1 LEKIMI
7 FNETDSL
14 NYHGQEVKFYTPTKK
29 TAGRV
34 KKIFRKEPITITW
47 MDNMQPGDT
56 VIDIGA
62 NVGMYSLM
70 SAVSRKV
77 NVYAFEP
84 EASNYNLLCQNIR
97 LNNVQNK
104 VTAYCA
110 GTLDYDGF
118 SVLNIAQDRD
128 VGPGGSCHTVDEE
141 KNFDLSKMNVAFKQ
155 GINIVKLDTFC
166 KQMNISPDHIKMDV
180 DGLEHRV
187 IDGAKESIQKA
198 KTVIIELNLNLT
210 EHNNAV
216 EKMKSLGFKLDETQ
230 VKQALRTGGTFL
242 NVGEHLFYK

>member
-1 LEKIMI
+1 MK
-7 FNETDSL
+7 FNETESL
-14 NYHGQEVKFYTPTKK
+14 SYHNKEVKFYTPTKK

-47 MDNMQPGDT
+47 MDNMKQGDI

-70 SAVSRKV
+70 SAVSRSAR
-77 NVYAFEP
+77 VYAFEP
-84 EASNYNLLCQNIR
+84 EASNYNILCQNIR
-97 LNNVQNK
+97 LNNVGDR

-110 GTLDYDGF
+110 GNLDYDGF

-128 VGPGGSCHTVDEE
+128 VGPGGSCHTVEEE
-141 KNFDLSKMNVAFKQ
+141 KNFDLTNMRVAFKQ
-155 GINIVKLDTFC
+155 GINTVMLDTFC
-166 KQMNISPDHIKMDV
+166 KQMNIIPDHIKMDV

-187 IDGAKESIQKA
+187 INGGVESIQKA
-198 KTVIIELNLNLT
+198 KTVIIELNTNLK
-210 EHNNAV
+210 EHNDAV
-216 EKMKSLGFKLDETQ
+216 SKMKSLGFKLDETQ

>member
-1 LEKIMI
+1 MMKFDDE
-7 FNETDSL
+7 DSL
-14 NYHGQEVKFYTPTKK
+14 VYHGREVKFYTPTRK

-47 MDNMQPGDT
+47 MDNMQQGDI

-70 SAVSRKV
+70 SAVSRSAR
-77 NVYAFEP
+77 VYAFEP

-97 LNNVQNK
+97 LNNVGDR

-110 GTLDYDGF
+110 GNLDYDGF
-118 SVLNIAQDRD
+118 SVLNIAHNRD

-141 KNFDLSKMNVAFKQ
+141 KNFDLSRMSVAFKQ
-155 GINIVKLDTFC
+155 GINTVMLDTFC
-166 KQMNISPDHIKMDV
+166 KQMNIVPDHIKMDV

-187 IDGAKESIQKA
+187 IDGAIETMRKA
-198 KTVIIELNLNLT
+198 KTVIIELNTNLK
-210 EHNNAV
+210 EHNDSV
-216 EKMKSLGFKLDETQ
+216 SKMRSLGFKLDERQ
-230 VKQALRTGGTFL
+230 VKDALRKGGTFL

>member
-1 LEKIMI
+1 MMKFDE
-7 FNETDSL
+7 EDSL
-14 NYHGQEVKFYTPTKK
+14 VYHGREVKFYTPTRK

-47 MDNMQPGDT
+47 MDNIQQGDI

-70 SAVSRKV
+70 SAVSRSAR
-77 NVYAFEP
+77 VYAFEP

-97 LNNVQNK
+97 LNNVQDK

-110 GTLDYDGF
+110 GNLDYDGF

-166 KQMNISPDHIKMDV
+166 KMMKIVPDHIKMDV

-187 IDGAKESIQKA
+187 IDGAIETMRKA
-198 KTVIIELNLNLT
+198 KTVIIELNTNLT

-216 EKMKSLGFKLDETQ
+216 EKMKSLGFRLDETQ

>member
-1 LEKIMI
+1 MMK
-7 FNETDSL
+7 FDETDSL
-14 NYHGQEVKFYTPTKK
+14 VYQGKNVKFYTPTKK

-47 MDNMQPGDT
+47 MDNMKQGDI

-70 SAVSRKV
+70 SAVCRSAR
-77 NVYAFEP
+77 VYAFEP
-84 EASNYNLLCQNIR
+84 EASNFNLLCMNIR
-97 LNNVQNK
+97 LNNMGNR

-110 GTLDYDGF
+110 GNLDYDGF
-118 SVLNIAQDRD
+118 SVLNIAENRD

-141 KNFDLSKMNVAFKQ
+141 LNFDLTKMNVVFKQ
-155 GINIVKLDTFC
+155 GINTVMLDTFC
-166 KQMNISPDHIKMDV
+166 KQMNIVPDHIKMDV

-187 IDGAKESIQKA
+187 INGGLETIEKA
-198 KTVIIELNLNLT
+198 KTVIIELNTNLQ

-216 EKMKSLGFKLDETQ
+216 SKMKSLGFKLDETQ

>member
-1 LEKIMI
+1 MMKFNDTDELE
-7 FNETDSL
+7 
-14 NYHGQEVKFYTPTKK
+14 YHGKTVKFYTPTKK

-47 MDNMQPGDT
+47 MDNMNPQDT

-70 SAVSRKV
+70 SAVSRGV
-77 NVYAFEP
+77 RVYAFEP
-84 EASNYNLLCQNIR
+84 ESSNYNLLCQNIR
-97 LNNVQNK
+97 LNNVADK

-166 KQMNISPDHIKMDV
+166 KQMNITPDHIKMDV

-187 IDGAKESIQKA
+187 IDGSVESIQKA

-210 EHNNAV
+210 EHNEAV
-216 EKMKSLGFKLDETQ
+216 SKMKNLGFKLDETQ

>member
-1 LEKIMI
+1 MFK
-7 FNETDSL
+7 FNEIESL
-14 NYHGQEVKFYTPTKK
+14 SYHNKEIKFYTPTKK

-47 MDNMQPGDT
+47 MDNMKPGEI

-70 SAVSRKV
+70 SSVSRGTK
-77 NVYAFEP
+77 VYAFEP
-84 EASNYNLLCQNIR
+84 EASNYNILCQNIR
-97 LNNVQNK
+97 LNNVGDR

-110 GTLDYDGF
+110 GNLDYDGF

-128 VGPGGSCHTVDEE
+128 VGPGGSCHTVEEE
-141 KNFDLSKMNVAFKQ
+141 KNFDLTNMRVAFKQ
-155 GINIVKLDTFC
+155 GINTVMLDTFC
-166 KQMNISPDHIKMDV
+166 KQMNIIPDHIKMDV

-187 IDGAKESIQKA
+187 INGGVESIQKA
-198 KTVIIELNLNLT
+198 KTVIIELNTNLK
-210 EHNNAV
+210 EHNDAV
-216 EKMKSLGFKLDETQ
+216 SKMKSLGFRLDETQ
-230 VKQALRTGGTFL
+230 VKQALRKGGTFL

>member
-1 LEKIMI
+1 MMKFDEG
-7 FNETDSL
+7 DSL
-14 NYHGQEVKFYTPTKK
+14 VYHGREVKFYTPTRK

-47 MDNMQPGDT
+47 MDNMQQGDI

-70 SAVSRKV
+70 SAVSRSAR
-77 NVYAFEP
+77 VYAFEP

-97 LNNVQNK
+97 LNNVQDK
-104 VTAYCA
+104 ITAYCA
-110 GTLDYDGF
+110 GNLDYDGF

-128 VGPGGSCHTVDEE
+128 VGPGGSCHTVEAE
-141 KNFDLSKMNVAFKQ
+141 LNFDLSRMNVAFKQ
-155 GINIVKLDTFC
+155 GINTVMLDTFC
-166 KQMNISPDHIKMDV
+166 KQMNIVPDHIKMDV

-187 IDGAKESIQKA
+187 INGGLETIQKA
-198 KTVIIELNLNLT
+198 RTVIIELNTNLK
-210 EHNNAV
+210 EHNDSV
-216 EKMKSLGFKLDETQ
+216 SKMKSLGFKLDETQ
-230 VKQALRTGGTFL
+230 VKDALRKGGTFL

>member
-1 LEKIMI
+1 MI
-7 FNETDSL
+7 FNETGSV
-14 NYHGQEVKFYTPTKK
+14 NYHGQEVKFYTPTRK

-47 MDNMQPGDT
+47 MDNMKQGDT

-97 LNNVQNK
+97 LNNVQDK

-166 KQMNISPDHIKMDV
+166 KQMNIVPDHIKMDV

-187 IDGAKESIQKA
+187 IDGAEESIQKS
-198 KTVIIELNLNLT
+198 KTVIIELNTNLT

-216 EKMKSLGFKLDETQ
+216 GKMKSLGFKLDETQ
-230 VKQALRTGGTFL
+230 VKQALRKGGTFL

>member
-1 LEKIMI
+1 MMKFDDE
-7 FNETDSL
+7 DSL
-14 NYHGQEVKFYTPTKK
+14 VYHGREVKFYTPTRK

-47 MDNMQPGDT
+47 MDNIQQGDI

-70 SAVSRKV
+70 SAVSRSAR
-77 NVYAFEP
+77 VYAFEP

-97 LNNVQNK
+97 LNNVQDK

-110 GTLDYDGF
+110 GNLDYDGF

-166 KQMNISPDHIKMDV
+166 KMMKIVPDHIKMDV

-187 IDGAKESIQKA
+187 IDGAIETMRKA
-198 KTVIIELNLNLT
+198 KTVIIELNTNLT

-216 EKMKSLGFKLDETQ
+216 EKMKSLGFRLDETQ

>member
-1 LEKIMI
+1 MI
-7 FNETDSL
+7 FNETGSV

-47 MDNMQPGDT
+47 MDNMKQGDT

-97 LNNVQNK
+97 LNNVQDK

-166 KQMNISPDHIKMDV
+166 KQMNIVPDHIKMDV

-187 IDGAKESIQKA
+187 IDGAEESIQKS
-198 KTVIIELNLNLT
+198 KTVIIELNTNLT

-216 EKMKSLGFKLDETQ
+216 GKMKSLGFKLDETQ
-230 VKQALRTGGTFL
+230 VKQALRKGGTFL

>member
-1 LEKIMI
+1 MMK
-7 FNETDSL
+7 FDETDSL
-14 NYHGQEVKFYTPTKK
+14 VYQGKNVKFYTPTKK

-47 MDNMQPGDT
+47 MDNMKQGDI

-70 SAVSRKV
+70 SAVCRSAR
-77 NVYAFEP
+77 VYAFEP
-84 EASNYNLLCQNIR
+84 EASNFNLLCMNIR
-97 LNNVQNK
+97 LNNMGNR

-110 GTLDYDGF
+110 GNLDYDGF
-118 SVLNIAQDRD
+118 SVLNIAENRD

-141 KNFDLSKMNVAFKQ
+141 LNFDLTKMNVVFKQ
-155 GINIVKLDTFC
+155 GINTVMLDTFC
-166 KQMNISPDHIKMDV
+166 KQMNIVPDHIKMDV

-187 IDGAKESIQKA
+187 INGGLETIEKA
-198 KTVIIELNLNLT
+198 KTVIIELNTNLQ
-210 EHNNAV
+210 EHNSAV
-216 EKMKSLGFKLDETQ
+216 SKMKSLGFKLDETQ
-230 VKQALRTGGTFL
+230 VKQALRKGGTFL

>member
-1 LEKIMI
+1 MI
-7 FNETDSL
+7 KYGEVESL
-14 NYHGQEVKFYTPTKK
+14 SYHGKEVKFYTPTRK

-47 MDNMQPGDT
+47 MDNMKQGDI

-70 SAVSRKV
+70 SAVSRSAR
-77 NVYAFEP
+77 VYAFEP
-84 EASNYNLLCQNIR
+84 EASNYNILCQNIR
-97 LNNVQNK
+97 LNNVGDR

-110 GTLDYDGF
+110 GNLDYDGF

-128 VGPGGSCHTVDEE
+128 VGPGGSCHSVEEE
-141 KNFDLSKMNVAFKQ
+141 KNFDLTNMRVAFKQ
-155 GINIVKLDTFC
+155 GINTVMLDTFC
-166 KQMNISPDHIKMDV
+166 KQMNIIPDHIKMDV

-187 IDGAKESIQKA
+187 INGGVESIQKA
-198 KTVIIELNLNLT
+198 KTVIIELNTNLK
-210 EHNNAV
+210 EHNDAV
-216 EKMKSLGFKLDETQ
+216 SKMKSLGFRLDETQ
-230 VKQALRTGGTFL
+230 VKQALRKGGTFL

>member
-1 LEKIMI
+1 MI

>member
-1 LEKIMI
+1 MMK
-7 FNETDSL
+7 FDETGSV
-14 NYHGQEVKFYTPTKK
+14 NYHGEAVKFYTPTRK

-47 MDNMQPGDT
+47 MDNMKPGDI

-70 SAVSRKV
+70 SAVSRKA

-97 LNNVQNK
+97 LNNVQHK

-110 GTLDYDGF
+110 GNLDYDGF
-118 SVLNIAQDRD
+118 SVLNIAQNRD

-141 KNFDLSKMNVAFKQ
+141 RNFDLSKMNVAFKQ
-155 GINIVKLDTFC
+155 GINIIKLDTFC
-166 KQMNISPDHIKMDV
+166 KQINIVPDHIKMDV

-187 IDGAKESIQKA
+187 IDGAVDSIQKS
-198 KTVIIELNLNLT
+198 KTVIIELNTNLT

>member
-1 LEKIMI
+1 MI

-34 KKIFRKEPITITW
+34 KKIFKKEPITITW
-47 MDNMQPGDT
+47 MDNMQSGDV

-70 SAVSRKV
+70 SAVSRNAK
-77 NVYAFEP
+77 VYAFEP

-97 LNNVQNK
+97 LNNMGDRI
-104 VTAYCA
+104 TAYCA
-110 GTLDYDGF
+110 GNLDFDGF
-118 SVLNIAQDRD
+118 SVLNIANNRD

-141 KNFDLSKMNVAFKQ
+141 KNFDLSRMSVAFKQ
-155 GINIVKLDTFC
+155 GINTVMLDTFC
-166 KQMNISPDHIKMDV
+166 KQMNIIPDHIKMDV

-187 IDGAKESIQKA
+187 INGGLETIQKA
-198 KTVIIELNLNLT
+198 RTVIIELNTNLK
-210 EHNNAV
+210 EHNDSIS
-216 EKMKSLGFKLDETQ
+216 KMKSLGFKLDETQ
-230 VKQALRTGGTFL
+230 VKDALRKGGTFL

>member
-1 LEKIMI
+1 MMK
-7 FNETDSL
+7 FDETGSVS
-14 NYHGQEVKFYTPTKK
+14 YHNKEVKFYTPTKK

-47 MDNMQPGDT
+47 MDNMQSGDV

-70 SAVSRKV
+70 SAVSRNAK
-77 NVYAFEP
+77 VYAFEP

-97 LNNVQNK
+97 LNNMGDRI
-104 VTAYCA
+104 TAYCA
-110 GTLDYDGF
+110 GNLDFDGF
-118 SVLNIAQDRD
+118 SVLNIANNRD

-141 KNFDLSKMNVAFKQ
+141 KNFDLSRMSVAFKQ
-155 GINIVKLDTFC
+155 GINTVMLDTFC
-166 KQMNISPDHIKMDV
+166 KQMNIIPDHIKMDV

-187 IDGAKESIQKA
+187 INGGLETIQKA
-198 KTVIIELNLNLT
+198 RTVIIELNTNLK
-210 EHNNAV
+210 EHNDSIS
-216 EKMKSLGFKLDETQ
+216 KMKSLGFKLDETQ
-230 VKQALRTGGTFL
+230 VKDALRKGGTFL